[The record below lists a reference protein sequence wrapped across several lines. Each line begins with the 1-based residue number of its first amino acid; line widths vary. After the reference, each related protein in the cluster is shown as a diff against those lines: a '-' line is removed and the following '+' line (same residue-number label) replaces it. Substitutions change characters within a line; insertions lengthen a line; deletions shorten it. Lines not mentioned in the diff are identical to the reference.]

1 MAQYQTKENDVLDY
15 IAYKYYGDT
24 NNRIVEQILA
34 VNVGLAD
41 YGPILPEGL
50 VITLPEQTETTVVT
64 NDQVKLWD

>member
-34 VNVGLAD
+34 VNVGLVD